1 MVRASQFQVRM
12 SYSVTDMPLDL
23 KVLTDRVGGLV
34 DVRLG
39 HEQTMG
45 SITFAGMIHRK
56 PG

>member
-12 SYSVTDMPLDL
+12 NYSVIDMLLGL

-39 HEQTMG
+39 HEQTLG
-45 SITFAGMIHRK
+45 SITFAGMIHWK